1 MQYNMKSL
9 LRKMWKQ
16 KISLDDPRMSE
27 LVGGRITRRAV
38 LLALKEGKQK

>member
-1 MQYNMKSL
+1 MQYLKSL
-9 LRKMWKQ
+9 LQRLWEQ

>member
-1 MQYNMKSL
+1 MQYLKWL
-9 LRKMWKQ
+9 LQRLWKRKK
-16 KISLDDPRMSE
+16 SLDDPRLSE